1 MGCLVA
7 LVLFI
12 LIFWSILLI
21 SGITV
26 VVGEPVAEN
35 IGLLVFVIIVEI
47 ALIVF
52 WIWCMNKYHSPE
64 NAEKMKQAREK
75 AEKQRAEAKKRWEE
89 EQARRKEAER
99 LRTTVVATKLI
110 GEGAAEYKK
119 SVGSMAVR
127 GAVGGFIAGSAGAA
141 LGMASAKNKNT
152 NKNVRRFLVKY
163 LDGHIEEKEATIG
176 SAKYKEYMEHLVWE
190 EQ

>member
-1 MGCLVA
+1 MKEF
-7 LVLFI
+7 FI
-12 LIFWSILLI
+12 LAVCAVL
-21 SGITV
+21 V
-26 VVGEPVAEN
+26 VVWV
-35 IGLLVFVIIVEI
+35 LH
-47 ALIVF
+47 
-52 WIWCMNKYHSPE
+52 MNKTHTPE
-64 NAEKMKQAREK
+64 NAEKVQQERKKVEQ
-75 AEKQRAEAKKRWEE
+75 QRAEARKRWEE
-89 EQARRKEAER
+89 ERAHRKEADR
-99 LRTTVVATKLI
+99 LRTTIVATKLI
-110 GEGAAEYKK
+110 GEGSAEYKK

-127 GAVGGFIAGSAGAA
+127 GAVGGLFAGTAGAA